1 MPDICIEFLKGFLD
15 MTIKTYSKWI
25 RVISMLLAFVMVLGV
40 MPLSAQN
47 LEASFV
53 SEDAQEARVKYIMDK
68 LIEAYDGT
76 KWTYNGQPG
85 QAYSYAYEQSRQCNA
100 FAHYVFNILFNIP
113 KIGTSGEKYKLTLNN
128 NVKENVTLIIENI
141 NLSDENLY
149 DILKANDVKMGTFIQ
164 VQRKKSKNAHSMILY
179 DYNEFGI
186 TVFECNADGNCTIAK
201 NTYDYEK
208 FRKNNECASFYGAYD
223 SQISSNYNVDTTFE
237 CVPLITYTGKDEN
250 VAINGGGSIYSDD
263 ICIINAISATDVW
276 VSYPVDGKHG
286 DGVNINNIIKNG
298 SVDRKTYLTSN
309 DEWEYYKIDKEYAVS
324 KQANEDTKINLSFG
338 YLDPN
343 LNDTVLKIDE
353 RFVDNNKWIKVIYKV
368 ENIIDC
374 YNENGRIPKNF
385 DGYAMGWICVDS
397 YDENTEITVFEQIDF
412 ISPSNNATLP
422 LTNAGVSLSW
432 TAIANAD
439 SYHLAV
445 RDITNSTAQNGPAD
459 AYYRLP
465 GNKTAYTLKNLENNG
480 VNNGML
486 QDGHTYRLW
495 ICAYD
500 ANENAVSAARELVIT
515 VERKMDTQTW
525 WQDYNPTIDSR
536 ITADL
541 IQKYLNTKPNS
552 ILNHVCMVNGEMMLK
567 VDGEYFNLGFDNYFS
582 VSNSLVNNNLKDE
595 SIARTLTPAQIIYE
609 ACIENETNVAYI
621 LATLDKEQ
629 GLLSAW
635 QNTYGANQQVRLN
648 LATGYKANKVKYE
661 GFIGQIIGTTYVTYK
676 NAKANK
682 SFAETYEQ
690 YTPSSDPT
698 NASFN
703 YFIEQYYNK
712 VAAWFDA
719 ELGITDD
726 MGGVS
731 RDVVLILDGSGSM
744 SSREFNET
752 KQAALLFAE
761 EVLNDNTNTNIAI
774 MAFGNNNYLFKKNA
788 NDSGFYNTVEDIE
801 AVLSKGR
808 QPGGAT
814 YMADALLYADALL
827 ETRVSDRKVIMLMS
841 DGEANGYTSHAAQYG
856 TSGSWGDSDA
866 NVTYNVAN
874 ALTKN
879 KNYYIYTLGFG
890 LYENSRAEKLLKG
903 IADLRSECTYQKVDK
918 VEDLRFGFEE
928 NADNIVLLENQ
939 ILITIA
945 CPVEVYVRYNGE
957 MLSSDPAYLSTAT
970 SFGTLSISED
980 GETKTLKL
988 LGEYD
993 YDINIYGTDE
1003 GTMTVT
1009 VKYPGKAQ
1017 EVVEFKDVPVTS
1029 YMSTKFNTDN
1039 SQPIVMYYAS
1049 GEDSYE
1055 EVIVPNQQYN
1065 GETSFDVTYIVD
1077 GVIFANETYHIGE
1090 IITPSV
1096 VPEKEGYIFAGWS
1109 GMPKQMPA
1117 TNIVLEAEWTKQS
1130 PTDIIFDYW
1139 TMMMIVL
1146 RNKK

>member
-1 MPDICIEFLKGFLD
+1 

-25 RVISMLLAFVMVLGV
+25 RVISMLLVFVMVLGV
-40 MPLSAQN
+40 MPMFNQ
-47 LEASFV
+47 LEAVNNDAKAKLLAKAPNILNFSRLKETFEATKAEIHPDKQDFVWAALCYYISSADSNYRIARNIAKINQDWTDKTVDLPGNAIFFFDGCSVNVEV
-53 SEDAQEARVKYIMDK
+53 SESGTLVNNKPITADDAETWRCNRSAVCIVVQTDEDGYPVIVFATKNASTIPDNVRACKLNDNNHVPTLKDGVYSIITTNHGKDNPYASIKVNSANVIRCGNKDDTGDTSYESSSTGINIHARGNTFIR
-68 LIEAYDGT
+68 GT
-76 KWTYNGQPG
+76 KDSLMTDKNRTRSSTG
-85 QAYSYAYEQSRQCNA
+85 C
-100 FAHYVFNILFNIP
+100 
-113 KIGTSGEKYKLTLNN
+113 LN
-128 NVKENVTLIIENI
+128 V
-141 NLSDENLY
+141 
-149 DILKANDVKMGTFIQ
+149 G
-164 VQRKKSKNAHSMILY
+164 Y
-179 DYNEFGI
+179 DYWDTDNIYNDFI
-186 TVFECNADGNCTIAK
+186 KTV
-201 NTYDYEK
+201 
-208 FRKNNECASFYGAYD
+208 
-223 SQISSNYNVDTTFE
+223 TTFE
-237 CVPLITYTGKDEN
+237 PEYSSGNGKTYKTGKDVGVVIVNRSQFTKELEE
-250 VAINGGGSIYSDD
+250 IYG
-263 ICIINAISATDVW
+263 A
-276 VSYPVDGKHG
+276 
-286 DGVNINNIIKNG
+286 
-298 SVDRKTYLTSN
+298 
-309 DEWEYYKIDKEYAVS
+309 
-324 KQANEDTKINLSFG
+324 DTKHTAEEIVEMLTEQSPDIQVNGNNVVALPTIN
-338 YLDPN
+338 
-343 LNDTVLKIDE
+343 
-353 RFVDNNKWIKVIYKV
+353 
-368 ENIIDC
+368 
-374 YNENGRIPKNF
+374 
-385 DGYAMGWICVDS
+385 
-397 YDENTEITVFEQIDF
+397 F

-422 LTNAGVSLSW
+422 LTNAGISLSW

-445 RDITNSTAQNGPAD
+445 RDITNSTVQNGPAD

-609 ACIENETNVAYI
+609 ACMENETNVAYI